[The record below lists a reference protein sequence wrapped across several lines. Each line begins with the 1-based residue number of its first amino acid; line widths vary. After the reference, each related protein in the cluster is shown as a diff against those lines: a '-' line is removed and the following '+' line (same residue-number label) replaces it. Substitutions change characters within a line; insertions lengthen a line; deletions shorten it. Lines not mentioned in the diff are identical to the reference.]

1 MDEVGTAE
9 LSRRGSPGSVALAQ
23 LDISDLPLVTEAARH
38 SQGVD
43 DEARF
48 QFGLDA
54 LLYGFA
60 RWRNARRGSRSDPDR
75 PPGSGMAAGQG
86 SGLP

>member
-1 MDEVGTAE
+1 MAEAGTAE
-9 LSRRGSPGSVALAQ
+9 LSRRGRPGSAAALAQ

-43 DEARF
+43 EEARF
-48 QFGLDA
+48 RFGLDA

-60 RWRNARRGSRSDPDR
+60 
-75 PPGSGMAAGQG
+75 
-86 SGLP
+86 